1 VRVSA
6 HVCGVRARA
15 ICEILCCTARIST
28 CSNTFKVTKICD
40 DKYYWNQTGGFLV
53 HLLNNVYDIKTHRE
67 NYVSYSQV
75 EHSGRKE
82 KFSPLWKIF
91 CTLYC
96 STFLYVSQCFPPSQL
111 HYSWWAV
118 LSIKLVSLL
127 NVAAKFYVHDQ
138 LHLLFPLFPCFW
150 THSVAHCCF
159 SLLKST
165 SCKCVTWK
173 EHDVKT
179 VIRNLS
185 VIGHFG
191 LLIFTGVQQKYV
203 TITLISSPKYYL
215 WVFVLQLSCL
225 FLWTGFSDMELYT
238 YSFLHYWHTTVL
250 HNGIP
255 IENTGLYPA
264 STRR

>member
-1 VRVSA
+1 MLYC
-6 HVCGVRARA
+6 HDFN
-15 ICEILCCTARIST
+15 LL
-28 CSNTFKVTKICD
+28 
-40 DKYYWNQTGGFLV
+40 KYFQSHNNLWWHKCYWNQTRGLLV
-53 HLLNNVYDIKTHRE
+53 HLLSNVYDSKAQRE

-82 KFSPLWKIF
+82 EFSPLWKTF

-96 STFLYVSQCFPPSQL
+96 STFLYLSQCSPPSQL

-118 LSIKLVSLL
+118 LSIKLVRLL
-127 NVAAKFYVHDQ
+127 NVAAKFYVHYQ
-138 LHLLFPLFPCFW
+138 LHLLFPLFSCFW
-150 THSVAHCCF
+150 THSIAQCCF
-159 SLLKST
+159 SLPKST

-203 TITLISSPKYYL
+203 TKRQISSLKSHL
-215 WVFVLQLSCL
+215 RVFVLLLSCS
-225 FLWTGFSDMELYT
+225 FLWTGFS
-238 YSFLHYWHTTVL
+238 
-250 HNGIP
+250 GIQFSSLLAYHCA
-255 IENTGLYPA
+255 T
-264 STRR
+264 